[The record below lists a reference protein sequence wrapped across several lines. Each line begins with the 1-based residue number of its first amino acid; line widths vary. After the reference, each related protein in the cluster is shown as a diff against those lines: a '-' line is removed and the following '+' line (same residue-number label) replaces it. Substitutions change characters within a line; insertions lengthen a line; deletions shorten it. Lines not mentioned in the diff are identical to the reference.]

1 MKDEKTIYKIAERM
15 MKADKKL
22 RQSQEAYE
30 RMSRLE
36 YELPGELGN
45 FDWIRPMITT
55 APYDALRGAT
65 RSLSNLDERVNVH
78 PVTVLQKGEAISSKA
93 VRERANMWEKVLK
106 WEGDLAGR
114 RRGMMRSDIVYSSC
128 LYHEV
133 VGQIVSVDVQNKA
146 KGITGTRFE
155 AAKRFGNWAIR
166 LRDPKTVH
174 VEYSDYMPER
184 VLSVN
189 MRTAQELV
197 DFWGNKKLEREI
209 KSKPDYAVETFIE
222 FDYVDYDVRF
232 VWAVQ
237 SNTESDALN
246 SMEGGRSD
254 GCVVLFEPKPWLM
267 DKDGK
272 PVPFLPWICVAGGTS
287 LDPKKEHQRKPIFYP
302 VYRAEMWANANIMNT
317 LRMSEA
323 LATMGEPT
331 QVITGPNSEDVE
343 VDYDAPGGRVNLTQ
357 FQSYQQLQKHGLD
370 PKLSESFMSIEDAIK
385 RATVAE
391 ILVSGRPMQGTQ
403 AYASY
408 NLEVQQAVA
417 SLGDYKDLSERF
429 FDSMYES
436 MLLVAHY
443 TGTDLYGYGDGVDE
457 YKIDS
462 EDIDP
467 KRIYLNTEL
476 NVDVPADRMQ
486 RVTAA
491 TQLVSAMPYSPQRA
505 IEMLG
510 DTDPE
515 GALEDYKLW
524 QLEINDFQAK
534 LERMRMEASGQYEQ
548 DVMMAAQQIVEQQ
561 MQQMQQQAPQE
572 AGMGMPPSM
581 PQGPE
586 GGMPGVGGQM
596 FNPAQGGMPPAMASP
611 NMNTFEQQNGATRGG
626 NPMTEVLG

>member
-1 MKDEKTIYKIAERM
+1 MKSKKQIYEIAQQMRQN
-15 MKADKKL
+15 DSVL
-22 RQSQEAYE
+22 RASQAAYE

-65 RSLSNLDERVNVH
+65 RSLSNLDERVTVH
-78 PVTVLQKGEAISSKA
+78 PVTVIKDNENMSSKS
-93 VRERANMWEKVLK
+93 VKERANRWEKVLK
-106 WEGDLAGR
+106 WEGDLASR
-114 RRGMMRSDIVYSSC
+114 RRGMMRSDVVYSAC

-133 VGQIVSVDVQNKA
+133 VAQIVSLDVQKDA
-146 KGITGTRFE
+146 KGIDGVRYS
-155 AAKRFGNWAIR
+155 AAKRFGNWVVKM
-166 LRDPKTVH
+166 RDPKTVH
-174 VEYSDYMPER
+174 VDYSDYMPER

-189 MRTAQELV
+189 KRTAQEVV
-197 DFWGNKKLEREI
+197 DFWGCKEIAEKI
-209 KSKPDYAVETFIE
+209 KSKQDYATETLIE
-222 FDYVDYDVRF
+222 FDYVDYEQRY
-232 VWAVQ
+232 VWAVE
-237 SNTESDALN
+237 SNTEADAMLV
-246 SMEGGRSD
+246 MEGGKKNGVYTLS
-254 GCVVLFEPKPWLM
+254 EPAPWLT
-267 DKDGK
+267 DQNGK
-272 PVPFLPWICVAGGTS
+272 PVPFLPWVAVAGGTS
-287 LDPKKEHQRKPIFYP
+287 LDCKREHQRKPIFYP

-331 QVITGPNSEDVE
+331 QVVSGPGAEDVE
-343 VDYDAPGGRVNLTQ
+343 VDYDQPGGRVNLTQ

-370 PKLSESFMSIEDAIK
+370 PKLTESFMTIEDAIK

-391 ILVSGRPMQGTQ
+391 ILVTGRPMQGTQ

-429 FDSMYES
+429 FDAMYES
-436 MLLVAHY
+436 MLLITHY
-443 TGTDLYGYGDGVDE
+443 TGGELYGYGDGIEE

-462 EDIDP
+462 EDINP
-467 KRIYLNTEL
+467 SRIYISTEL

-524 QLEINDFQAK
+524 QLELADFQGK
-534 LERMRMEASGQYEQ
+534 LERLKMEASGQYER
-548 DVMMAAQQIVEQQ
+548 DVMMAAQQMVEQQ
-561 MQQMQQQAPQE
+561 MQQMQQPQ
-572 AGMGMPPSM
+572 GMEMGGMPPAM
-581 PQGPE
+581 AQ
-586 GGMPGVGGQM
+586 GGMPGVGGPG
-596 FNPAQGGMPPAMASP
+596 FDPAAGGIPPAMASP
-611 NMNTFEQQNGATRGG
+611 NMNTFEQQNGVTRGG
-626 NPMTEVLG
+626 SPLAEVMG